1 MRYRTKRPFRW
12 NRLIWALFGVSV
24 VGLFL
29 PEAITGRLM
38 NLVQVLVPFQAGAT
52 RVADRVGDALGADP
66 ASVSSAE
73 HEGVVREARALRHA
87 VAALSSRVAQL
98 TEANRQL
105 TALRQGGLGPDGVL
119 IPARLVADDLLAW
132 RDSGLL
138 DAGTLRGV
146 RRNAPVTTRALS
158 LDAGSDDGVSE
169 GMMILAGEVLVGWVA
184 HVGTHTARV
193 MLLSDPTCRMP
204 VAIGRIENG
213 TFRRLPTEDPAEFW
227 LAGAGGG
234 RLEIIDV
241 DHRYVEDEPG
251 RIRVGDTVISS
262 PDDPTMPLALTI
274 GTITHLEPDPDNGLL
289 FTLTVETAVP
299 ERIRRVYVL
308 ASGNR

>member
-12 NRLIWALFGVSV
+12 NRLIWALLGVSV
-24 VGLFL
+24 VGLFM

-38 NLVQVLVPFQAGAT
+38 NLVQVLVPLQAGAT
-52 RVADRVGDALGADP
+52 RVADGLGDALGDDP
-66 ASVSSAE
+66 VSVPAAE
-73 HEGVVREARALRHA
+73 HERVVQETRALGHA

-98 TEANRQL
+98 EEANRQL
-105 TALRQGGLGPDGVL
+105 TALRQGGLGPEGVL

-146 RRNAPVTTRALS
+146 QRNAAVTTRTLT

-193 MLLSDPTCRMP
+193 MLLSDPTCRTP

-213 TFRRLPTEDPAEFW
+213 TFHRLPIEEPAEFW

-251 RIRVGDTVISS
+251 GVRVGDVVISS

-289 FTLTVETAVP
+289 FILTVETAVP

-308 ASGNR
+308 ALGDR